1 MYFDCQDCGAPFW
14 RSPDERWKV
23 RCLDCWKAA
32 KTKEKAQHEGR
43 ATSKHSQADST
54 SSIDAQRLRQLLQ
67 LCHPDKHG
75 GSELA
80 ERVTQWL
87 NEIKRGVRA

>member
-1 MYFDCQDCGAPFW
+1 MFFDCHDCGAPFW
-14 RSPDERWKV
+14 RSPDEHWKV
-23 RCLDCWKAA
+23 RCLDCWKAT

-43 ATSKHSQADST
+43 ATSKHSSQEST
-54 SSIDAQRLRQLLQ
+54 ASIDAARLRQLMQ

-80 ERVTQWL
+80 NKVTQWL
-87 NEIKRGVRA
+87 AEMKRGVAR